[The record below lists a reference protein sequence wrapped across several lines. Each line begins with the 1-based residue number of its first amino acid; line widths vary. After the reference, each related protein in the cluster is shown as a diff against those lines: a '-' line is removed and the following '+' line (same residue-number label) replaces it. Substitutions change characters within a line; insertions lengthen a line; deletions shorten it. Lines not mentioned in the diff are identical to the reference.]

1 MATDLGSLVQ
11 LCCWEGGTLQTN
23 TTGMCGECSQWMDHT
38 GFATIQGAYMSRVYT
53 AQSPECSATALSQAA
68 LHFMY
73 FTDISHSGS
82 WVLCKGTDLGWL
94 CILCPSQV
102 RTAQVTSAGQ
112 AHCPMWAVHLINLPG
127 PCHSV
132 PQVHHD
138 STVPGVVC
146 VSFGMLISGCDNP
159 SGCQPSRIPGRQVS
173 KWEPAHSLVED
184 MVSGAEIAG
193 TPCLQALAVSCLP
206 ICLWGGRAL
215 YSSWL
220 ALLWYSF
227 NPLFCECNSGH
238 CVAIEPFM
246 GKVFFFG
253 FGLSGDPV
261 VWVVI
266 SHKLS
271 QMVLRAFRPSP
282 YPKDE

>member
-1 MATDLGSLVQ
+1 MATYLGSLVQ
-11 LCCWEGGTLQTN
+11 LCCGEGGTLQTN

-38 GFATIQGAYMSRVYT
+38 EFATIQGAYTSRVYT
-53 AQSPECSATALSQAA
+53 AQSLECSATALSQAA

-132 PQVHHD
+132 PQVHHY

-146 VSFGMLISGCDNP
+146 VSFGMLISGCDNLADVNH
-159 SGCQPSRIPGRQVS
+159 PGSQEGRLANGSLLTVWWKTWSLGLRLQ
-173 KWEPAHSLVED
+173 EPL
-184 MVSGAEIAG
+184 
-193 TPCLQALAVSCLP
+193 
-206 ICLWGGRAL
+206 
-215 YSSWL
+215 
-220 ALLWYSF
+220 
-227 NPLFCECNSGH
+227 
-238 CVAIEPFM
+238 
-246 GKVFFFG
+246 
-253 FGLSGDPV
+253 
-261 VWVVI
+261 
-266 SHKLS
+266 
-271 QMVLRAFRPSP
+271 AFRLWLSLACLFASGEGGP
-282 YPKDE
+282 YTAAGLLSFGIHSIRCSVSATVVTVWQ